1 MPFKAT
7 LTFSGKQYD
16 VLQCSYALYRDVDP
30 KGRPTSGVYGGKIDV
45 EIEST
50 QDTSVIES
58 MVNNQF
64 KAVSGSLTIKKQDE
78 DAKMKEIT
86 FSDAYIVNYSESMN
100 AYSDSPMTL
109 NFQLSARQIK
119 MGSADHENDW
129 PKG

>member
-1 MPFKAT
+1 MAFKAT

-16 VLQCSYALYRDVDP
+16 VLQCSYSMYRDVDP

-45 EIEST
+45 EVESN
-50 QDTSVIES
+50 QDTSIIEA

-64 KAVSGSLTIKKQDE
+64 KAVTGSLTIKKQDE

-86 FSDAYIVNYSESMN
+86 FTDAYIVNFSEGMN

-109 NFQLSARQIK
+109 SFQISARQIK
-119 MGSADHENDW
+119 MGNADHENDW
-129 PKG
+129 PK